1 MYFHPL
7 ILTEAQKQQRLAASQ
22 DCADR
27 RFDGIDSRRWLH
39 TDAVSEFVIGRQEN
53 FTTPSWSIDTADV
66 VVLCV
71 ARAASGS
78 MELLQ
83 VSTRSGEIAANTCRE
98 VIAILDRH
106 ARDLAES
113 LDKGKGRRAW
123 PPPDLRKPA
132 DSHRGMGCA

>member
-7 ILTEAQKQQRLAASQ
+7 ILTEAQKQQRSAAYQ
-22 DCADR
+22 GCADR
-27 RFDGIDSRRWLH
+27 RVDGIDRQRWLH
-39 TDAVSEFVIGRQEN
+39 TDAVSEFAIRQEEK
-53 FTTPSWSIDTADV
+53 FRTPSGSIDTADF

-78 MELLQ
+78 LELLQ
-83 VSTRSGEIAANTCRE
+83 VSTRSGEIAANIYRE
-98 VIAILDRH
+98 VIAVLDRH
-106 ARDLAES
+106 ARDLSES
-113 LDKGKGRRAW
+113 RDKGKGRRAS